1 MECGFTVL
9 MLKPNNSHSERILLP
24 SPQESSAFFSPL
36 VHLEFAPKY
45 QLRFLS
51 GSFETLV

>member
-1 MECGFTVL
+1 
-9 MLKPNNSHSERILLP
+9 
-24 SPQESSAFFSPL
+24 

-51 GSFETLV
+51 GSFETLVWCVTNKATWNVDKKKRTPPSW